1 MNEPEP
7 ESIDIS
13 QLQPD
18 PIRHES
24 LSPELLDHVRA
35 VFDVIGPYIGMT
47 LEQFEVNLM
56 RDVHPENEVAVWCG
70 ITAAW
75 IAYHEEYL
83 DDKYLADDEE
93 NKLIGALIVISTGS
107 RDLEKLNVP
116 EDVGRK
122 LLECYDQ
129 VGQE

>member
-13 QLQPD
+13 QLQPG

-35 VFDVIGPYIGMT
+35 VFDVIGPYIEMT

-56 RDVHPENEVAVWCG
+56 RDVHN
-70 ITAAW
+70 
-75 IAYHEEYL
+75 
-83 DDKYLADDEE
+83 
-93 NKLIGALIVISTGS
+93 
-107 RDLEKLNVP
+107 
-116 EDVGRK
+116 
-122 LLECYDQ
+122 
-129 VGQE
+129 

>member
-7 ESIDIS
+7 IDIS
-13 QLQPD
+13 QLQPG

-93 NKLIGALIVISTGS
+93 KKLIGALIVISTGS

>member
-13 QLQPD
+13 QLQPG

-35 VFDVIGPYIGMT
+35 VFDVIGPYIEMT

-83 DDKYLADDEE
+83 DEKYFADDEE
-93 NKLIGALIVISTGS
+93 KKLIGALIVISTGS

-116 EDVGRK
+116 EDVGWK

-129 VGQE
+129 LGEE

>member
-13 QLQPD
+13 QLQPG

-116 EDVGRK
+116 DDVGRK
-122 LLECYDQ
+122 LLECYDEL
-129 VGQE
+129 GKE

>member
-1 MNEPEP
+1 MT
-7 ESIDIS
+7 IDPN
-13 QLQPD
+13 QLQPG

-83 DDKYLADDEE
+83 DEKYLADDEE
-93 NKLIGALIVISTGS
+93 NMLIGALIVISTGS